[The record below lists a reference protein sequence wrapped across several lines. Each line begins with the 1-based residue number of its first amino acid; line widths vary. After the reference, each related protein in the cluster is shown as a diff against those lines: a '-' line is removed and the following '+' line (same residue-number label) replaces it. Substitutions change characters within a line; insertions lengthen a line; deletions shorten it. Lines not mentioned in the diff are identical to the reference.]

1 MKKTICAFGALIAM
15 GTAAM
20 AADFGAPAYYAPAP
34 RTLPGAFNWAG
45 WYVGANLGYQSGS
58 VTHSSVDPSGVMG
71 GVQGGYNF
79 QNGQFVFGGETDL
92 QISGADATVAPFE
105 FSNPWWGT
113 FRGRA
118 GYAWNNFLFYAT
130 AGLAYGDVKAQTGG
144 LTESKTHIGW
154 AAGGGVELAL
164 NQAWSAK
171 AEYIYVDLDN
181 RLYTTTGVH
190 NGFWSNVLRF
200 GVNYHF

>member
-1 MKKTICAFGALIAM
+1 MKKTICALGALIAM
-15 GTAAM
+15 GTAAL
-20 AADFGAPAYYAPAP
+20 AADVAGPAYYAPPP
-34 RTLPGAFNWAG
+34 RILPGAFSWNG
-45 WYVGANLGYQSGS
+45 WYVGANLGYQWGS
-58 VTHSSVDPSGVMG
+58 VTNSSVNPSGIAG
-71 GVQGGYNF
+71 GVQAGYNV

-144 LTESKTHIGW
+144 LTETKTHLGW
-154 AAGGGVELAL
+154 AAGAGVEVAL

-181 RLYTTTGVH
+181 RQYTTTGVR
-190 NGFWSNVLRF
+190 NGFWSNMLRF

>member
-1 MKKTICAFGALIAM
+1 MKKTICALSALFAM
-15 GTAAM
+15 GGAAM
-20 AADFGAPAYYAPAP
+20 AADIAAPAYYAPAP
-34 RTLPGAFNWAG
+34 RMLPGAFSWAG
-45 WYVGANLGYQSGS
+45 WYVGANLGYQWGS
-58 VTHSSVDPSGVMG
+58 VTKSAIDPSGVAG

-79 QNGQFVFGGETDL
+79 QNGAFVYGAETDL

-144 LTESKTHIGW
+144 LTESKTHLGW
-154 AAGGGVELAL
+154 AAGAGVEMAL

-181 RLYTTTGVH
+181 RLYTTTGVQ
-190 NGFWSNVLRF
+190 NGFWSNMLRF